1 MSSQLN
7 GSGFVHRNMS
17 AVRTE
22 YALVGREEGVNHR
35 GIGLGAA
42 HQKFHLS
49 ARTVT
54 GLSDFSLGS
63 FANVVASI
71 AGIGLSVF
79 FRQTF

>member
-1 MSSQLN
+1 MSGQLN

-42 HQKFHLS
+42 RQKFHLS
-49 ARTVT
+49 AGAVT
-54 GLSDFSLGS
+54 GLSDFFFSS
-63 FANVVASI
+63 FANAVASV
-71 AGIGLSVF
+71 AGIWLSVF